1 MPIGDNIKKYRI
13 AQKLTQKELAEKA
26 NISRSY
32 LADVENGRYNPSI
45 EVLNAIAHALNVPAS
60 EFLKNNND
68 NNDNTIMQKINPKFK
83 PIIDSLD
90 RAGDLQDEDIEDIT
104 NQLRFLIEYHRQKK
118 RKNSPESPD
127 REK

>member
-1 MPIGDNIKKYRI
+1 MSIGDNIKKYRM
-13 AQKLTQKELAEKA
+13 AQKMTQKELAEKA

-45 EVLNAIAHALNVPAS
+45 DVLNAIAHALNMPAS
-60 EFLKNNND
+60 ELLKIND
-68 NNDNTIMQKINPKFK
+68 DDNTITQKINPKFK

-104 NQLRFLIEYHRQKK
+104 KQLEFLIEYHRQKK
-118 RKNSPESPD
+118 KKDNT
-127 REK
+127 